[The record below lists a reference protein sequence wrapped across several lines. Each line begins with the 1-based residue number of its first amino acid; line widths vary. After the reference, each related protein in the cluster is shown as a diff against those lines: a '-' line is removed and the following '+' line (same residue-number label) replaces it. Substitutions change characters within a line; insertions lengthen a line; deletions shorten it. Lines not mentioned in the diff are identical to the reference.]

1 MAPKARRMTEV
12 VNLAEFKAKK
22 EAEKQPD
29 DFGERLARI
38 KASLEKID
46 RLMANLKRMNR
57 EGI

>member
-1 MAPKARRMTEV
+1 MTEV